1 MPSLPPRFIAAG
13 VRPMPLA
20 RNEYDRGRGSASKRG
35 YDRAWQKV
43 RVQHL
48 QMEPL
53 CRFCKAQGIVRAAE
67 VVDHIQTV
75 RDRPELRLDHANLRS
90 LCESHHNARTAADTA
105 RQRSEG

>member
-1 MPSLPPRFIAAG
+1 MPTLPPRFNSEC
-13 VRPMPLA
+13 LA
-20 RNEYDRGRGSASKRG
+20 TKAKSQYCYDKNRGSASKRG

-53 CRFCKAQGIVRAAE
+53 CRFCKAQGLVKAAQ

-75 RDRPELRLDHANLRS
+75 RDRPDLRLDHANLRS
-90 LCESHHNARTAADTA
+90 LCESHHNARTASDTA
-105 RQRSEG
+105 RQRSDG